1 MPLSRNTWSLT
12 HGQWGA
18 TEVFLAANNGLPST
32 LSTELSEG
40 CGADTFEEDTAG
52 NGETSQE
59 SGSLPIHS
67 ERIEGG
73 YNSFEAAKWKPVRV
87 ASERLLRW

>member
-18 TEVFLAANNGLPST
+18 TEVFLAANNGLPPT

-40 CGADTFEEDTAG
+40 CGVDEFEEDTAG

-59 SGSLPIHS
+59 SGSYL
-67 ERIEGG
+67 
-73 YNSFEAAKWKPVRV
+73 FT
-87 ASERLLRW
+87 LRG